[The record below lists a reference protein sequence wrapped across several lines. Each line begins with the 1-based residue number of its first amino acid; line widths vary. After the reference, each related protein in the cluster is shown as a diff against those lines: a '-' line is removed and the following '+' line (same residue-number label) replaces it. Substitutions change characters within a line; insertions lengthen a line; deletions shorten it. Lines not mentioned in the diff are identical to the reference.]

1 MPAVTQ
7 NLAPFDL
14 LRRWA
19 RLLDD
24 VFRIPGTN
32 IRFGIDPL
40 VGLIP
45 GLGDVASPLFTIAL
59 LFQGLWTGVP
69 KVVLARMVA
78 HAGVDALLGLFPLVG
93 NVADVF
99 WRANRW
105 NLALLERHASV
116 GVSPSR
122 GDYLFVWCAI
132 GVLLLLV
139 FLPILLVLGL
149 VIWMWNHPAPGLG
162 L

>member
-1 MPAVTQ
+1 MTSNAAT
-7 NLAPFDL
+7 FDL

-45 GLGDVASPLFTIAL
+45 GIGEVTSPIFAIAL
-59 LFQGLWTGVP
+59 VLQGLGMGVP
-69 KVVLARMVA
+69 KVVLARMVV
-78 HAGVDALLGLFPLVG
+78 HAGVDALLGLFPLAG
-93 NVADVF
+93 NIADVF

-105 NLALLERHASV
+105 NLALLERHGSV

-122 GDYLFVWCAI
+122 SDYVFVWCAI

-139 FLPILLVLGL
+139 FLPILLVIGL
-149 VIWMWNHPAPGLG
+149 VIWLWSQPAPVLA

>member
-1 MPAVTQ
+1 MPAVTPS
-7 NLAPFDL
+7 ATSFDL

-45 GLGDVASPLFTIAL
+45 GLGDVASPIYAIAL
-59 LFQGLWTGVP
+59 LLQGLWTGVP
-69 KVVLARMVA
+69 KVVLARMVV
-78 HAGVDALLGLFPLVG
+78 HAGVDALLGLFPLAG
-93 NVADVF
+93 NIADVF

-105 NLALLERHASV
+105 NLALLERHASA

-122 GDYLFVWCAI
+122 SDYVFVWCAI

-139 FLPILLVLGL
+139 LLPISLVIGL
-149 VIWMWNHPAPGLG
+149 VIWMWNRPAPGLG